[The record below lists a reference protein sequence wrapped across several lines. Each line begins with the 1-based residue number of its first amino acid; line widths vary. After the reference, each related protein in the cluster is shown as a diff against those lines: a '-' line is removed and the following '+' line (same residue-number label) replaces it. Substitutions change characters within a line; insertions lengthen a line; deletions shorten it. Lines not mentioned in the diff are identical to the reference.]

1 MSDVLRLVY
10 IGELYCVDVGEYAN
24 DSSQKPFKS
33 CCLDSRGITLYNKRY
48 FYASYLAT
56 HMLIAFLPVC
66 RCKCSFSSTRIQ
78 GAPNNGKV
86 CNTITLLVQ
95 FKQPYFTIQKAVKR
109 PIVLILSFKDAFTLA
124 ISLVKLPLTLVL
136 LALTF

>member
-1 MSDVLRLVY
+1 MSDVLRLIY
-10 IGELYCVDVGEYAN
+10 IGKLHCVAFGEYAS

-48 FYASYLAT
+48 FFASYLAT

-66 RCKCSFSSTRIQ
+66 QCKCLLRLSFSSTRIQ

-86 CNTITLLVQ
+86 FNTITLLVQ
-95 FKQPYFTIQKAVKR
+95 FKQLYFTIQKAV
-109 PIVLILSFKDAFTLA
+109 
-124 ISLVKLPLTLVL
+124 
-136 LALTF
+136 